1 MRKKVLRFRRNLQ
14 LKRSLWRRTVRN
26 IVRHPVLIPV
36 ITLLVLCF
44 IGTITLISLNRRHT
58 FKPPTAFIVIISHDH
73 EQETVPTYEATVGAL
88 LAKLNITLN
97 KGDVVEPSLN
107 TPINQED
114 FRINVYRAVPV
125 EIIEGTQKTFT
136 FSAATT
142 PRSIAEQSG
151 ITVYPEDYINFVSVT
166 NFVTQGT
173 IGQEVNINPAT
184 PINVNL
190 YGTPTIIRTH
200 ARTVGQLLAT
210 NNIKLGKGDSVE
222 PAASTPLTGNVP
234 VFVIHMGTQIQN
246 VTQSIPMPTQI
257 VEDSSLAYGTSAI
270 AQQGS
275 PGQEVVTYQL
285 NLQNNVVVSKT
296 ALQTIV
302 ISQPVT
308 EIVDQGTNLSGIKG
322 DMALAGIAPADYQ
335 YADYIISHESG
346 WCTDKLQ
353 GDIGY
358 CPVSPPTVIPSD
370 LGYGL
375 CQATP
380 GDKMASA
387 GADWETDPV
396 TQLVWCNGYANSKY
410 GGWYNAYERWL
421 NYGNW

>member
-1 MRKKVLRFRRNLQ
+1 MHKKLLRLRRNLQ
-14 LKRSLWRRTVRN
+14 LKRSIWRRTGRN
-26 IVRHPVLIPV
+26 IIRHPVLIPL
-36 ITLLVLCF
+36 ITLLVLC
-44 IGTITLISLNRRHT
+44 IVGAAILVDLNRMDT
-58 FKPPTAFIVIISHDH
+58 FKPPSAFIVIISHDH
-73 EQETVPTYEATVGAL
+73 EQETIPTHEPTVGAL

-97 KGDVVEPSLN
+97 KGDVVEPSLT

-125 EIIEGTQKTFT
+125 EIIEGAQKTFT

-173 IGQEVNINPAT
+173 IGQEVIINPAT

-200 ARTVGQLLAT
+200 AKTVEQLLDT
-210 NNIKLGKGDSVE
+210 NNIMLGKGDSVE
-222 PAASTPLTGNVP
+222 PTASTLLSASVP
-234 VFVIHMGTQIQN
+234 VFVIHRGTQIQN
-246 VTQSIPMPTQI
+246 VTQQIAMPTQI
-257 VEDSSLAYGTSAI
+257 IEDNSLAYGTSAV

-275 PGQEVVTYQL
+275 LGEEVVTYQL

-296 ALQTIV
+296 ILQTV
-302 ISQPVT
+302 VTSQPVT

-358 CPVSPPTVIPSD
+358 CPVSPPVYIPDD

-396 TQLVWCNGYANSKY
+396 TQLEWCNGYANSKY
-410 GGWYNAYERWL
+410 GGWYNAYEHWL
-421 NYGNW
+421 DYGNW